1 MEALNIFCPFTEI
14 DKKRGKKMTRRTECR
29 PSNSPSLPGGISDE
43 IRKLVCRGEPM
54 LTPKDKLELDAWL
67 NEFKRKRFGKQGFES
82 WLANNP
88 ID

>member
-1 MEALNIFCPFTEI
+1 
-14 DKKRGKKMTRRTECR
+14 
-29 PSNSPSLPGGISDE
+29 
-43 IRKLVCRGEPM
+43 M